1 MNFRRIYAIILRY
14 LYIFRRSY
22 DRLADAFYWPT
33 IDLIVWGLTS
43 AYLKSFAP
51 KSSPI
56 ILMIVSG
63 ILLWLI
69 VWRAQHEITGGIL
82 EDLYNKNL
90 INIFVSPLK
99 FLEWNM
105 AFLIM
110 GVLKIIISL
119 PFAMLVAYLLYHV
132 QIFLYGFYLIPFI
145 ISLTISGWWI
155 GFFVAG
161 LIFRFG
167 TRVQILAWA
176 VVAIISPFAAI
187 YYPVS
192 ILPTWAQ
199 YIAYATPMSYIF
211 EGSRQIIFKH
221 YLDPKN
227 LIISFILNFI
237 YLTVAIIFVKSSFK
251 KVLSKGLI
259 KLF

>member
-1 MNFRRIYAIILRY
+1 MSLRRVYAIILRY
-14 LYIFRRSY
+14 LYLFRRSY
-22 DRLADAFYWPT
+22 DRLTDAFYWPT

-69 VWRAQHEITGGIL
+69 VWRAQYEITGGIL
-82 EDLYNKNL
+82 EDLWNKNL
-90 INIFVSPLK
+90 INIFVSPLT
-99 FLEWNM
+99 FLEWNV
-105 AFLIM
+105 AFLTMGIIKIM
-110 GVLKIIISL
+110 MSL

-155 GFFVAG
+155 GFFVTG
-161 LIFRFG
+161 IILRFG
-167 TRVQILAWA
+167 TRIQTLAWVA
-176 VVAIISPFAAI
+176 VALLSPFAAI

-192 ILPTWAQ
+192 ILPDWAQ
-199 YIAYATPMSYIF
+199 KIAYATPMSYIF
-211 EGSRQIIFKH
+211 EGSRQIIFQHK
-221 YLDPKN
+221 LDPKY
-227 LIISFILNFI
+227 LFISFILNFI
-237 YLTVAIIFVKSSFK
+237 YLTVSIIFIKSSFK